1 MAYQTYLKII
11 VLIISSFIEVR
22 LLLNNNL
29 SVIIILLKGEY
40 KNYTIITMF
49 SLLYNISRN

>member
-29 SVIIILLKGEY
+29 SVIIILPKGEY

>member
-22 LLLNNNL
+22 LLLHNNL